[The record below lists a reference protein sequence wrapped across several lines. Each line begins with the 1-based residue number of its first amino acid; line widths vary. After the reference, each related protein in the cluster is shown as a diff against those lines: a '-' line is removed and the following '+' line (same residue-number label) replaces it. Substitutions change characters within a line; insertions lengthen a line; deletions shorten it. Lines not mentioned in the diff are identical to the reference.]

1 MKQIIYLILM
11 LLPVTGFSQANIR
24 KALEKVEKASDISM
38 SITNVVK
45 RNPSN
50 KKVEMKV
57 LTVGNLR
64 PKYIREIAKAMEKD
78 AGSATYDRL
87 EMTQGTVVHVV
98 RFENNKSDLN
108 IVLTYGPGGGT
119 LVVREDFAESKN
131 QKSQKTQKTQK
142 NKKQRAIQS
151 GLLNIGELQELE
163 NIRQLKE
170 LKDLKKLINSSDVTV
185 YSYDYDYNYNNNGSS
200 GQKVKVTNKNGVTH
214 IYVNN
219 N

>member
-1 MKQIIYLILM
+1 MKQFIYLIVM
-11 LLPVTGFSQANIR
+11 LLPVTGFSQANVR

-38 SITNVVK
+38 NITNVVK

-50 KKVEMKV
+50 RKVEMKV
-57 LTVGNLR
+57 FTVNNLR
-64 PKYIREIAKAMEKD
+64 PKYIREVAKAIEKD

-87 EMTQGTVVHVV
+87 EMSQVTVVHVV

-119 LVVREDFAESKN
+119 LVVREDFTESKK
-131 QKSQKTQKTQK
+131 QKPTKQQKQQKQQK
-142 NKKQRAIQS
+142 PRTIQI

-163 NIRQLKE
+163 NLRQLKDLKD
-170 LKDLKKLINSSDVTV
+170 LKDLKKLVNSPDVTV
-185 YSYDYDYNYNNNGSS
+185 YNYEYNYNGSS
-200 GQKVKVTNKNGVTH
+200 GQKIKVTNKNGVTH